1 MSATPASPPSDA
13 VTVSVTV
20 PTDPASAFAIFTEE
34 SDLWWR
40 RGPRFRVA
48 GRNPGVLW
56 FEPGVGG
63 RLLETFEKSNGAQV
77 RVMGTITAWEPPAR
91 FAFQWRASNFAAGES
106 TDVEVRFEEY
116 GSGTRVTVHHRGW
129 AKLRKD
135 HPVRHGQEGSAF
147 IRRTGLWWGDL
158 MTSFREHVVAK
169 LDG

>member
-1 MSATPASPPSDA
+1 MSAEPASPPFDA

-20 PTDPASAFAIFTEE
+20 RTDPATAFAIFTEE

-48 GRNPGVLW
+48 GRHPGTLW

-63 RLLETFEKSNGAQV
+63 RLLESFENRLV
-77 RVMGTITAWEPPAR
+77 VMGAITAWEPPVR
-91 FAFQWRASNFAAGES
+91 FAFQWRASNFAEGES

-116 GSGTRVTVHHRGW
+116 GGGTKVTVHHRGW
-129 AKLRKD
+129 AKVRED

-147 IRRTGLWWGDL
+147 IRMHGLWWGEL
-158 MTSFREHVVAK
+158 MTSLREHVASKVER
-169 LDG
+169 